1 MVGRVRP
8 RRGLLA
14 LAAAAGLAAAGW
26 LATTPWLVE
35 HWPRLLAFGLFGLV
49 LAVPRWFVPARGRDG
64 EDRQHADDVGVGLL
78 RAVAAVAVLAA
89 AVVTFQQLDTD
100 RRLLRQQLAVA
111 GQEQATERFARAL
124 DQLGSEQLDVR
135 LGGIYGLERIA
146 ARGAELAPDGEAGSG
161 GTRGAEPPE
170 FVAWWPSQDRVQV
183 FEVLS
188 AYVRT
193 TSRRPP
199 LGPPTGSTLASRQ
212 PDVQA
217 AVTVLA
223 RRTVLA
229 GDPGLDLSGS
239 LLGGAQLGRAR
250 LAGVNL
256 RGVDL
261 RGAELT
267 GADLAGTHL
276 DQALLCGARL
286 QGAELAGASLA
297 GARASAETRWPAGFD
312 WRAAGAR
319 LVTVCLP

>member
-8 RRGLLA
+8 RRGLVA

-26 LATTPWLVE
+26 LATTPWLVD

-64 EDRQHADDVGVGLL
+64 EDRRHADDVRVGLL
-78 RAVAAVAVLAA
+78 QAVAAVAVLAA

-124 DQLGSEQLDVR
+124 DQLGSEQLEVR

-146 ARGAELAPDGEAGSG
+146 ARGSGVVAEGGAYHPPAAGDPGSL
-161 GTRGAEPPE
+161 E
-170 FVAWWPSQDRVQV
+170 WWPSQDRVQV
-183 FEVLS
+183 SEVLS

-199 LGPPTGSTLASRQ
+199 AGPPTGSTLASRQ

-229 GDPGLDLSGS
+229 GDPPLDLSGS
-239 LLGGAQLGRAR
+239 LLAGAQLGRAR
-250 LAGVNL
+250 LARANL
-256 RGVDL
+256 RGADL
-261 RGAELT
+261 RGAELDD
-267 GADLAGTHL
+267 ADLAGAHL

-286 QGAELAGASLA
+286 QAADLGGASLA
-297 GARASAETRWPAGFD
+297 GARASADTRWPAGFD

>member
-8 RRGLLA
+8 RRGLVA

-26 LATTPWLVE
+26 TTPWLVD

-64 EDRQHADDVGVGLL
+64 EDRRHADDVRVGLL
-78 RAVAAVAVLAA
+78 QAVAAVAVLAA

-124 DQLGSEQLDVR
+124 DQLGSEQLEVR

-146 ARGAELAPDGEAGSG
+146 ARGAELAADGEPGSG
-161 GTRGAEPPE
+161 GMRGAEPPAAVE
-170 FVAWWPSQDRVQV
+170 GWPSQDRVQV
-183 FEVLS
+183 SEVLS

-199 LGPPTGSTLASRQ
+199 VGPPTGSTLASRQ

-229 GDPGLDLSGS
+229 GDPPLDLSGS
-239 LLGGAQLGRAR
+239 LLAGAQLGRAR
-250 LAGVNL
+250 LARANL
-256 RGVDL
+256 RGADL
-261 RGAELT
+261 RGAELDD
-267 GADLAGTHL
+267 AELAGAHL

-286 QGAELAGASLA
+286 QAADLGGASLA
-297 GARASAETRWPAGFD
+297 GARASADTRWPAGFD